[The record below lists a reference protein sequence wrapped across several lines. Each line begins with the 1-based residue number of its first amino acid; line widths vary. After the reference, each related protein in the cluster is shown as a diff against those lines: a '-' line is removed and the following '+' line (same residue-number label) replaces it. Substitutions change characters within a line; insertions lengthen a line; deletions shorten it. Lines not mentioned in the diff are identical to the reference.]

1 MSKYLISDTHFD
13 DPEILEESQRD
24 FDGITEM
31 NQTIIRNWNDMVDE
45 TDAVLF
51 GGDLTHSGVDKQG
64 FYEWV
69 YTVNGIEL
77 ILRGNHDP
85 YNRSELADA
94 ALPIVETHEF
104 SYGGYDFQCSHKYST
119 VPERAEE
126 WCIHGHNHHHRPF
139 LDVENNRINISADV
153 LGYTPIA
160 LDELISY
167 LDQGDYLEYR
177 PHKTA

>member
-1 MSKYLISDTHFD
+1 
-13 DPEILEESQRD
+13 
-24 FDGITEM
+24 M

-104 SYGGYDFQCSHKYST
+104 SYGDTTFNVVTS
-119 VPERAEE
+119 
-126 WCIHGHNHHHRPF
+126 IRPS
-139 LDVENNRINISADV
+139 LS
-153 LGYTPIA
+153 
-160 LDELISY
+160 ELKS
-167 LDQGDYLEYR
+167 GVF
-177 PHKTA
+177 TATTTTIGRF